1 MIAMASF
8 LRQCRQLRPIRSLSR
23 YQNHYNHQ
31 AIRNVTV
38 RILNDGESCFEHVQS
53 RDPQQPE
60 FLQAVREVI
69 ESCEPL
75 FKKYSDYIYCLPV
88 ICEPERIIQFRVP
101 WVDDEGHTHVN
112 RGFRVQFSQTL
123 GPYKGGLR
131 FHPSV
136 NQSII
141 KFLGFEQIFKNALTQ
156 LPLGGAKGGSDFN
169 PKEKSEAEI
178 LRFCQA
184 FMSEL
189 FAHIGPDTDVP
200 AGDIGVGGREIG
212 FLYGEWKRI
221 TAKCQGVLTGKGV
234 GWGGSNIR
242 PEATG
247 YGVVYITQMAMKE
260 EFNTNYEG
268 KRVAISGSGNVAQYT
283 AEKIFELGGDV
294 ISFSDSGGSII
305 EPNGFTQSNYEK
317 LMELKKAGKRCK
329 DYARESKTCKFFEYE
344 RPWKHVGNIDIAFP
358 SATQNEID
366 GEDAAALMKSG
377 AKYVAE
383 GANMPSTHEAMS
395 IFQKHCDIYIPAKA
409 SNAGGVAVSGL
420 EMAQNSQRVIW
431 SREEVDKKLYG
442 IMEGI
447 YDTIKSTAVDL
458 DRPKDYVLGANAA
471 GYKKIADAMFDQGQP
486 LKSWGSF
493 GIAELEDVQ
502 Q

>member
-1 MIAMASF
+1 MSF
-8 LRQCRQLRPIRSLSR
+8 LRRIGQQQHHLRRVASYAQRLPL
-23 YQNHYNHQ
+23 QH
-31 AIRNVTV
+31 ARNVTV
-38 RILNDGESCFEHVQS
+38 RILNDGDACFEHVQS
-53 RDPQQPE
+53 RDPGQPE

-75 FKKYSDYIYCLPV
+75 FKKYSDYIYVLPV

-112 RGFRVQFSQTL
+112 RGFRVQFSQAL

-184 FMSEL
+184 FMCEL
-189 FAHIGPDTDVP
+189 CAHIGPDTDVP

-221 TAKCQGVLTGKGV
+221 TARCQGVLTGKGV
-234 GWGGSNIR
+234 GWGGSHIR

-247 YGVVYITQMAMKE
+247 YGVVYIMGMAMKD
-260 EFNTNYEG
+260 EFNTTYEG
-268 KRVAISGSGNVAQYT
+268 KRIALSGSGNVAQYT
-283 AEKIFELGGDV
+283 AEKLMELGGSV
-294 ISFSDSGGSII
+294 VSFSDSGGCII
-305 EPNGFTQSNYEK
+305 EPNGFTEK
-317 LMELKKAGKRCK
+317 QYKRLFELKAEGKRCR
-329 DYARESKTCKFFEYE
+329 DYAMESKTVQFYENE
-344 RPWKHVGNIDIAFP
+344 RPWRHVENVDVAMP

-366 GEDAAALMKSG
+366 GDDAAALLKAG
-377 AKYVAE
+377 VKFVAE
-383 GANMPSTHEAMS
+383 GANMPSTHEAMTL
-395 IFQKHCDIYIPAKA
+395 FCKHCDIYIPAKA

-431 SREEVDKKLYG
+431 SREEVDRKLYD
-442 IMEGI
+442 IMAQI
-447 YDTIKSTAVDL
+447 YDQIKTTAIDL
-458 DRPKDYVLGANAA
+458 DRPNDYVLGANAA
-471 GYKKIADAMFDQGQP
+471 GYKKVADAMFEQGQL
-486 LKSWGSF
+486 LKTWGSF
-493 GIAELEDVQ
+493 GIAEIQEKVPL
-502 Q
+502 

>member
-1 MIAMASF
+1 MAYF
-8 LRQCRQLRPIRSLSR
+8 LRRLQPVCKRAR
-23 YQNHYNHQ
+23 YINQQYINQQH
-31 AIRNVTV
+31 RNVTV
-38 RILNDGESCFEHVQS
+38 RILNDGESCFEHVLS

-75 FKKYSDYIYCLPV
+75 FKKYNDYIYCLPV

-112 RGFRVQFSQTL
+112 RGFRVQFSQSL

-200 AGDIGVGGREIG
+200 AGDIGVGSREIG

-247 YGVVYITQMAMKE
+247 YGVVYITQMAMLN
-260 EFNTNYEG
+260 EFNTNYEN

-283 AEKIFELGGDV
+283 AEKVLELGGNV

-305 EPNGFTQSNYEK
+305 EPKGFTPSNYEK
-317 LMELKKAGKRCK
+317 FIELKKNGKRCK
-329 DYARESKTCKFFEYE
+329 DYARESKTCKFYEHE
-344 RPWKHVGNIDIAFP
+344 RPWKHIGDNIDIAFP

-366 GEDAAALMKSG
+366 GEDATSLIKSG
-377 AKYVAE
+377 VKYVAE
-383 GANMPSTHEAMS
+383 GSNMPSTHEAMS
-395 IFQKHCDIYIPAKA
+395 LFQKHCDIYIPAKA
-409 SNAGGVAVSGL
+409 ANAGGVAVSGL

-431 SREEVDKKLYG
+431 SRQEVDKKLYD
-442 IMEGI
+442 IMQGI
-447 YDTIKSTAVDL
+447 YQQIKTTAIDL
-458 DRPKDYVLGANAA
+458 DRPNDYVLGANAA
-471 GYKKIADAMFDQGQP
+471 GYKKVADAMFDQGQP

-493 GIAELEDVQ
+493 GIAELEDNTL
-502 Q
+502 

>member
-1 MIAMASF
+1 MSVLLKRFFTNNNIKKK
-8 LRQCRQLRPIRSLSR
+8 LIDN
-23 YQNHYNHQ
+23 NHSY
-31 AIRNVTV
+31 RNVTV
-38 RILNDGESCFEHVQS
+38 KVLRDGDSCFEHVKS
-53 RDPQQPE
+53 RDPQQSE
-60 FLQAVREVI
+60 FLQAVQEVI

-112 RGFRVQFSQTL
+112 RGFRVQFSQSL

-200 AGDIGVGGREIG
+200 AGDIGVGSREIG

-247 YGVVYITQMAMKE
+247 YGLVYITQMAMKN
-260 EFNTNYEG
+260 EFNTNYEN
-268 KRVAISGSGNVAQYT
+268 KRIAISGSGNVAQYC
-283 AEKIFELGGDV
+283 AEKVFELGGNI

-305 EPNGFTQSNYEK
+305 EENGFTPKQYEQ
-317 LMELKKAGKRCK
+317 LIELKKNGKRCK
-329 DYARESKTCKFFEYE
+329 DYFIQSKTCKFYE
-344 RPWKHVGNIDIAFP
+344 NSTPWKHIENIDIAFP
-358 SATQNEID
+358 CATQNEINFN
-366 GEDAAALMKSG
+366 DAQYLIKNG
-377 AKYVAE
+377 VKYVGE
-383 GANMPSTHEAMS
+383 GANMPSTHDAMKL
-395 IFQKHCDIYIPAKA
+395 FQKHCDIYIPAKA
-409 SNAGGVAVSGL
+409 ANAGGVAVSGL

-431 SREEVDKKLYG
+431 TRQQVDKKLYD
-442 IMEGI
+442 IMEQI
-447 YDTIKSTAVDL
+447 YDTIKTTAIDL
-458 DRPKDYVLGANAA
+458 DKPNDYVLGANAA
-471 GYKKIADAMFDQGQP
+471 GYKKVADAMFDQGQP
-486 LKSWGSF
+486 LKSWGSY
-493 GIAELEDVQ
+493 GIAEI
-502 Q
+502 